1 MASENPYPSAPPPPY
16 PATSESYQQQPPY
29 NSQPYSAA
37 PYSQPYSGGG
47 QPYSA
52 SGYPGESYP
61 YSQPPASERF
71 GTQPYQSVP
80 AEENSDFGSA
90 GAFTEKSIRAGF
102 IRKVYSILMCQLVV
116 TVAFIAF
123 FLYCDPVKEYAEDHV
138 GLFIAAAVMSFVLII
153 ALACCENLRRKY
165 PHNIILLSLF
175 TLCEGFLLGAAASTY
190 DADAV
195 LIAAGITTAV
205 VLAIT
210 LFSFQTKYDFTMMG
224 GMLFVALIIL
234 ILFGFLTIF
243 LHNKI
248 VELVYASLGA
258 LIFSMYLVYDTQIM
272 MGGGKQYAL
281 SPEEYIFAAL
291 NLYLDIINLF
301 LFILRIVAAAKGD

>member
-1 MASENPYPSAPPPPY
+1 MASSGYPSAPPPPY
-16 PATSESYQQQPPY
+16 PPNNESYQGAPGQQPPY
-29 NSQPYSAA
+29 PQPYSAQPYPNE
-37 PYSQPYSGGG
+37 PYSQPYSA
-47 QPYSA
+47 QPYSDP
-52 SGYPGESYP
+52 SSKHYPSEPFG
-61 YSQPPASERF
+61 SQPYHY
-71 GTQPYQSVP
+71 G
-80 AEENSDFGSA
+80 NDDDNDFTTA

-123 FLYCDPVKEYAEDHV
+123 FLYCKPVQEFAEDHV

-175 TLCEGFLLGAAASTY
+175 TLCEAFLLGTAASTY

-195 LIAAGITTAV
+195 LMAAGITTAV

-224 GMLFVALIIL
+224 GLLFVALIIL
-234 ILFGFLTIF
+234 ILFGFLSIF
-243 LHNKI
+243 FYSRIL
-248 VELVYASLGA
+248 ELVYASLGA
-258 LIFSMYLVYDTQIM
+258 LIFSLYLVYDTQIM

-281 SPEEYIFAAL
+281 TPEEYIFAAL

-301 LFILRIVAAAKGD
+301 LFILRIIAAAKGD

>member
-1 MASENPYPSAPPPPY
+1 MMASGYGSYAPPPYSSSPPNY
-16 PATSESYQQQPPY
+16 GENESLI
-29 NSQPYSAA
+29 
-37 PYSQPYSGGG
+37 
-47 QPYSA
+47 
-52 SGYPGESYP
+52 
-61 YSQPPASERF
+61 
-71 GTQPYQSVP
+71 
-80 AEENSDFGSA
+80 ENNHSDYDSA

-102 IRKVYSILMCQLVV
+102 IRKVYSILMCQLMV

-123 FLYCDPVKEYAEDHV
+123 FLYCKPVQEFSEEHV

-165 PHNIILLSLF
+165 PHNVILLSLF
-175 TLCEGFLLGAAASTY
+175 TLCEGFLLGSAASRY

-195 LIAAGITTAV
+195 LMAAGITTGV

-224 GMLFVALIIL
+224 GMLFVALIVL
-234 ILFGFLTIF
+234 LLFGFLTIF
-243 LHNKI
+243 FHSQI
-248 VELVYASLGA
+248 VNLVYASLGA
-258 LIFSMYLVYDTQIM
+258 LIFSLYLVYDTQIM
-272 MGGGKQYAL
+272 MGDGKQYSL

-301 LFILRIVAAAKGD
+301 LFILRIIAAARD